1 MADDLKD
8 RGAQDRARINLNEEH
23 EVRYWTEALNV
34 SEAQLRT
41 AVSAVGLSAEAVR
54 RFLDR
59 S

>member
-8 RGAQDRARINLNEEH
+8 RGAQDRARINMNEEH
-23 EVRYWTEALNV
+23 EVRYWKEALNV

-59 S
+59 P